1 MTQIDTARN
10 NSSPKVADGIRPA
23 TLRRVT
29 TSSTNSTQ
37 ATRSASVALDAVYR
51 HFGKGRSRVDV
62 LTDISLTIHA
72 GEVVALLGPS
82 GCGKSTLLRLI
93 AGLDS
98 PSEGSVTVDDR
109 PVTGVDPRC
118 AVVFQEPRLLPW
130 RTLRENVKLGARG
143 EKGDVAVD
151 ALLAEVGLEGF
162 EGHLPKEVSG
172 GMAQRTALARGLAGN
187 PGVLLLDEPFA
198 ALDALTRLQMQD
210 LLAEVAQH
218 TGATVVFV
226 THDIDEALHLADR
239 VVVMAGR
246 GEGIAEI
253 IRVDQPRPRD
263 RSHPDLVP
271 LRSEL
276 LARFGIN

>member
-1 MTQIDTARN
+1 VGAP
-10 NSSPKVADGIRPA
+10 SPT
-23 TLRRVT
+23 TLKRVT
-29 TSSTNSTQ
+29 NTVTTEGST
-37 ATRSASVALDAVYR
+37 TRSASVSLSGVYR

-62 LTDISLTIHA
+62 LTDISLTIQA

-93 AGLDS
+93 AGLDQ
-98 PSEGSVTVDDR
+98 PSDGVVTVDGHT
-109 PVTGVDPRC
+109 VTAVDPRC

-130 RTLRENVKLGARG
+130 RSLRDNVKLGARG
-143 EKGDVAVD
+143 EKDNDGVD
-151 ALLAEVGLEGF
+151 ALLAEVGLAGF
-162 EGHLPKEVSG
+162 ENHLPKEVSG
-172 GMAQRTALARGLAGN
+172 GMAQRTALARGLAGH

-263 RSHPDLVP
+263 RSHPDLAP
-271 LRSEL
+271 LRTEL

>member
-1 MTQIDTARN
+1 MTDTV
-10 NSSPKVADGIRPA
+10 SPTDAAPV
-23 TLRRVT
+23 
-29 TSSTNSTQ
+29 
-37 ATRSASVALDAVYR
+37 SASVGLDAVYR
-51 HFGKGRSRVDV
+51 HFGSGRSRVDV
-62 LTDISLTIHA
+62 LRDISLTIRA
-72 GEVVALLGPS
+72 GEIVALLGPS

-93 AGLDS
+93 AGLDHPSQGTVTIDDS
-98 PSEGSVTVDDR
+98 PVQ
-109 PVTGVDPRC
+109 GVDPRS

-130 RTLRENVKLGARG
+130 RSLRDNVKLGMRG
-143 EKGDVAVD
+143 QGGNDDID
-151 ALLAEVGLEGF
+151 ALLAQVGLAGF
-162 EGHLPKEVSG
+162 ENHLPKEVSG
-172 GMAQRTALARGLAGN
+172 GMAQRAALARGLAGH

-210 LLAEVAQH
+210 LLAEVAQR
-218 TGATVVFV
+218 TGATVIFV

-263 RSHPDLVP
+263 RSHPDLAP